1 MGIRIWYSQSV
12 LQRAVTN
19 PISSMTQYAAVRQ
32 FDATVK
38 LRDHECVLVYCERGF
53 RHVTLSSLEAD
64 GNVSKWFSSWRKLF

>member
-1 MGIRIWYSQSV
+1 MKTSIEYTI
-12 LQRAVTN
+12 VTV
-19 PISSMTQYAAVRQ
+19 PFHA
-32 FDATVK
+32 DATVK